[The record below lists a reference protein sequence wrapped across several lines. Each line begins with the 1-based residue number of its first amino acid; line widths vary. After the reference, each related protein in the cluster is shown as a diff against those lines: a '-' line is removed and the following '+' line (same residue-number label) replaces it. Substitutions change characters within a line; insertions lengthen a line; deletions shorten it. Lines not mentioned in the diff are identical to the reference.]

1 MRVTSWAAI
10 MQPFGDVLTFEQFC
24 AIRERLFE
32 LKGMIESKCS
42 SCSWD
47 LCRSTN
53 LSLRAFYVR
62 DASLACIEIL
72 RI

>member
-32 LKGMIESKCS
+32 LKGMIESIQNVPVADGTYVGSRIC
-42 SCSWD
+42 
-47 LCRSTN
+47 LCARFVCGIH
-53 LSLRAFYVR
+53 LL
-62 DASLACIEIL
+62 LAL
-72 RI
+72 K